1 MHGSQA
7 SQFSDVYA
15 SSYDLDTIDPLHSLN
30 LIPDNLIPD
39 LSFSQ
44 QSFASA
50 SHSVTDSDFLR
61 PQPVIPSCLQQICP
75 DRINIYVSYS
85 DMVKDEYVKWWLQT
99 DYGRKKNVRWDSR
112 HQAEVWK
119 HFDQVA
125 KLSDGIP
132 KVMCKRCRA
141 IIDHPSSGNGTSA
154 MIKHIKGKGC
164 QRVSKP
170 GNIKDL
176 MQNMVCYSLENRVKD

>member
-1 MHGSQA
+1 MDSSQA

-15 SSYDLDTIDPLHSLN
+15 SSSYDLDTTDTLHCLD
-30 LIPDNLIPD
+30 LIPDNVIPN

-44 QSFASA
+44 QSFTSA
-50 SHSVTDSDFLR
+50 SQSVTDSDFLR
-61 PQPVIPSCLQQICP
+61 PQLVVPSCLRHVCP
-75 DRINIYVSYS
+75 DRINTYILYS
-85 DMVKDEYVKWWLQT
+85 EMVKDEYLKWWLQT
-99 DYGRKKNVRWDSR
+99 DYGRKKFVRWDSR

-132 KVMCKRCRA
+132 KVMCKRCKA
-141 IIDHPSSGNGTSA
+141 LIDHPSNGNGTSA

-164 QRVSKP
+164 QRVSKS

-176 MQNMVCYSLENRVKD
+176 IEHRVCNSLS